1 MLSIVYVASLSVMV
15 IYTVQVVL
23 SFKYQPVF
31 CITGNKKPVQRR
43 AHELEVNHYLS
54 LLT

>member
-23 SFKYQPVF
+23 SFTYQPVCCF
-31 CITGNKKPVQRR
+31 TGNKKPVQRR
-43 AHELEVNHYLS
+43 AQRVKGK
-54 LLT
+54 